1 MWYVERRAE
10 KELIIMK
17 YKCDKCGKIV
27 EGEDFHW
34 DSCPDHCGG
43 LLYDAL
49 MLDQQRSYES

>member
-1 MWYVERRAE
+1 
-10 KELIIMK
+10 MK

-27 EGEDFHW
+27 EGEDLHE

-49 MLDQQRSYES
+49 MLDQQRSYEP